1 MRGDAVGHTESGL
14 FEVYVSAFPITG
26 PRIPVSSGGAG
37 SARWGPDGQELFYLA
52 NDGKIMV
59 VPIRTSPS
67 LHVGTPRAL
76 FSVTRPWND
85 FVVSADG
92 QTFIAIVPD
101 VLAREQPLTAVLN
114 WQSEIRR

>member
-1 MRGDAVGHTESGL
+1 
-14 FEVYVSAFPITG
+14 
-26 PRIPVSSGGAG
+26 
-37 SARWGPDGQELFYLA
+37 
-52 NDGKIMV
+52 MV
-59 VPIRTSPS
+59 VPIRATAS
-67 LHVGTPRAL
+67 LHVGTPRVL